1 MMLHGQR
8 VFFSDNGVL
17 TDYTRELND
26 FRTGSFTMALT
37 AAEDYLYVG
46 SDFPFN
52 NQYFQL
58 SAFGVVPSVVGVEL
72 WSGEADG
79 WKSAVDILDFTST
92 GGVAFNK
99 SGHITWKRDRD
110 EPWIRED
117 ESTDVTG
124 LITGPL
130 VYRFYW
136 MRFKWSVDFTATLT
150 HIGNKFSNDD
160 ELYSLYPDL
169 DNQNMRDQWDR
180 GSPSGTKTSWDE
192 QAFIAAD
199 AIITELKSGNIVL
212 SDSQLM
218 DFEMFRTASVHK
230 TAEIIYGGMG
240 RPSQEDR
247 VSAKTSYNESIDF
260 KNFRVDRN
268 KDANLSDAEK
278 ATSITF
284 MSR

>member
-1 MMLHGQR
+1 MLNGQR

-26 FRTGSFTMALT
+26 FRKGSVSLSVT

-52 NQYFQL
+52 NQFFQIET
-58 SAFGVVPSVVGVEL
+58 ANTVVSSVSMEL
-72 WSGEADG
+72 WSGEGDG
-79 WKSAVDILDFTST
+79 WKPAIDPLDFTSSA
-92 GGVAFNK
+92 GKSFGQ

-110 EPWIRED
+110 EGWLRED

-130 VYRFYW
+130 IYRFYW
-136 MRFKWSVDFTATLT
+136 MRFKWDADFSATLT
-150 HIGNKFSNDD
+150 HIGNRFSNDD

-180 GSPSGTKTSWDE
+180 QNPSGTKLTWDE
-192 QAFIAAD
+192 QSFIAAD
-199 AIITELKSGNIVL
+199 AIINDLKSGNIML
-212 SDSQLM
+212 SDSQLL
-218 DFEMFRTASVHK
+218 DFEIFRDASIHK

-240 RPSQEDR
+240 KSSQEDR
-247 VSAKTSYNESIDF
+247 NSAKTSFKDALNF
-260 KNFRVDRN
+260 KNFRIDRN
-268 KDANLSDAEK
+268 RDANLSDAEK
-278 ATSITF
+278 STSITF
-284 MSR
+284 MGR